1 MAEQFQTLEDI
12 FGEDLQDYKAPS
24 LIPDKPITEFDEI
37 FTDEPEP
44 GSDEALAEFVG
55 QEELGKAG
63 LREPKLRGKISAADT
78 IQEKMNEFKA
88 IYPEG
93 ELVFVPGKGT
103 PEGILEGVP
112 SQYKSG
118 EILFRRDSSQPFAKL
133 DGKFFEGGGYE
144 ALSDIAEFIWDDLGV
159 ISGEILAGSKKFAK
173 LISPFTKSVP
183 WLGAITT
190 GFDLWPLMMRMGIY
204 GAAGELAQEGVQE
217 YRGMNEQSFKE
228 IADTAAFKGL
238 IASAGTVVVEPI
250 VRKLGNIFSGRGILK
265 RSDESGEAIGATTRI
280 NEILKDLNVL
290 DGEGKVIQI
299 SPLPANLLVDNP
311 IVTRIG
317 RQTAAT
323 GGLLSGQYREINEAL
338 AQALQSVGD
347 EKSAAKLINLL
358 EISTTLEKQRLLD
371 IAYQASKGTLKFDT
385 LNKEARDSLLQRF
398 GVQDISQ
405 LKNMSFSEVSDIIA
419 ESVEAMTG
427 PGGTL
432 DLALDSAWK
441 GLQKNKPD
449 GVVFDLTKIK
459 QMGTKESFGITQAKK
474 SLDGDSLDLQEM
486 ILNSFGE
493 ERLAGVDTKIR
504 RTLDMMAD
512 KGTEI
517 TDDITEQVTAREY
530 KKYLTSQMGKDPL
543 INIQQTNGVLE
554 NITRSFRDLG
564 VDGTI
569 DLPAGAGGGKVDIFD
584 FLFDARKQLMDVK
597 FAPIG
602 NVTRDQRRVAS
613 QMMEEIDRIV
623 KNPANADEAWKTAY
637 DSMIRLQDEQLKLM
651 NMPVVLSLSGKGNY
665 SQLLKGYMMPNY
677 TTKDISLLFGAMD
690 DKGKIAFKQGFVNQ
704 LIGDANKIK
713 NLPKVLEQYDR
724 DVLKYLL
731 DRPTLT
737 SIDNLSG
744 FIKKMDDMGFQ
755 KILDTQVQFGRA
767 IDTFIKNNNTKG
779 IKEALD
785 FITDHTDKVGD
796 KTLKGF
802 DTPLGKAFHDGII
815 NKLFKESTSK
825 VKGKLQVDLGAYRKY
840 IDNLKETGIFDT
852 FDKKTQKLLE
862 DTDLVK
868 DFLVQAGDA
877 GTSIEAASLAD
888 SFKGV
893 ISGRTDPGS
902 LISSIIEIIGAGKMF
917 TTAGGRWFLVGTG
930 GKPQLKPSHIGKSIG
945 AVVATLAAPDD
956 QGISELAPILNILPF
971 VENVGKTDDEQDVSM
986 MAPTPDVSFDQ
997 PRVNDAS
1004 RLASAFNPAGMMPT
1018 ATAGGMNPQ
1027 TMARGQ
1033 QLFNKPGEITFANQG
1048 GIMSTNK
1055 AFQRVA

>member
-1 MAEQFQTLEDI
+1 
-12 FGEDLQDYKAPS
+12 
-24 LIPDKPITEFDEI
+24 
-37 FTDEPEP
+37 
-44 GSDEALAEFVG
+44 
-55 QEELGKAG
+55 
-63 LREPKLRGKISAADT
+63 
-78 IQEKMNEFKA
+78 
-88 IYPEG
+88 
-93 ELVFVPGKGT
+93 
-103 PEGILEGVP
+103 
-112 SQYKSG
+112 
-118 EILFRRDSSQPFAKL
+118 
-133 DGKFFEGGGYE
+133 
-144 ALSDIAEFIWDDLGV
+144 
-159 ISGEILAGSKKFAK
+159 
-173 LISPFTKSVP
+173 
-183 WLGAITT
+183 
-190 GFDLWPLMMRMGIY
+190 
-204 GAAGELAQEGVQE
+204 
-217 YRGMNEQSFKE
+217 
-228 IADTAAFKGL
+228 
-238 IASAGTVVVEPI
+238 
-250 VRKLGNIFSGRGILK
+250 
-265 RSDESGEAIGATTRI
+265 
-280 NEILKDLNVL
+280 
-290 DGEGKVIQI
+290 
-299 SPLPANLLVDNP
+299 
-311 IVTRIG
+311 
-317 RQTAAT
+317 
-323 GGLLSGQYREINEAL
+323 
-338 AQALQSVGD
+338 
-347 EKSAAKLINLL
+347 
-358 EISTTLEKQRLLD
+358 
-371 IAYQASKGTLKFDT
+371 
-385 LNKEARDSLLQRF
+385 
-398 GVQDISQ
+398 
-405 LKNMSFSEVSDIIA
+405 
-419 ESVEAMTG
+419 MTG

-432 DLALDSAWK
+432 DLALDNAWK

-449 GVVFDLTKIK
+449 GVTFDLTKIK
-459 QMGTKESFGITQAKK
+459 QMGTKESFGITQTKK

-517 TDDITEQVTAREY
+517 TDDITEQVTARQY
-530 KKYLTSQMGKDPL
+530 RQYLTSQMGKDPL

-554 NITRSFRDLG
+554 NITKSFRDLG

-569 DLPAGAGGGKVDIFD
+569 DLPAGAGGGKVELFD
-584 FLFDARKQLMDVK
+584 FLFDSRKQLMDIK

-602 NVTRDQRRVAS
+602 NVTRDQRRIAS

-737 SIDNLSG
+737 AIDNLSG
-744 FIKKMDDMGFQ
+744 FIKKMDNTGFQ

-767 IDTFIKNNNTKG
+767 IDTFINNNNTKG

-785 FITDHTDKVGD
+785 FITDHTDKVKGE
-796 KTLKGF
+796 TLKGF
-802 DTPLGKAFHDGII
+802 KTPLGKAFHDGII

-825 VKGKLQVDLGAYRKY
+825 VKGKLQIDLGAYRKY

-893 ISGRTDPGS
+893 LSGRTDPGS
-902 LISSIIEIIGAGKMF
+902 LMSSIIEIVGAGKMF

-930 GKPQLKPSHIGKSIG
+930 KPQLKPSHIAKSIG
-945 AVVATLAAPDD
+945 AISATLAAPDD

-986 MAPTPDVSFDQ
+986 MAPTPNVSFNQ

-1004 RLASAFNPAGMMPT
+1004 RLASAFNPASMMPAPVT
-1018 ATAGGMNPQ
+1018 GGMDPN
-1027 TMARGQ
+1027 TMAKGQ
-1033 QLFNKPGEITFANQG
+1033 ALFGGPNEITFASKG